1 MLRTIAILSLV
12 TLSTAAG
19 AQVTGALAPTT
30 PVLKRNVVVA
40 GELVRIGD
48 LVENTGAAANVAIF
62 RAPDLG
68 STGTVPVERVL
79 DAVRAHAVIGVDTRG
94 ATEVS
99 VTRPSQA
106 ISPQDFER
114 RIAQALAG
122 RNGLG
127 AAANVTVTFDR
138 IVRTLH
144 LDPQAE
150 LQISR
155 LRYEPRTNRFD
166 AEFEMS
172 AGPAARRPVI
182 RLTGTAVE
190 TVEIATV
197 VRPFERGDVLKA
209 SDVVVERRPK
219 AEVTGNFVAT
229 ADRAVGF
236 AARRPL
242 RAGQTLREGDLMRA
256 EVVHRNDAV
265 TIVYEAP
272 GIVLTLRG
280 KALES
285 GAEGDSVSVLNVQ
298 SKRTVHGTVIGPGRI
313 QVTAATPHV
322 TGTVVAS
329 PASETPGA
337 QRRGLE

>member
-1 MLRTIAILSLV
+1 MLRTIAILCLV
-12 TLSTAAG
+12 AISGAAG
-19 AQVTGALAPTT
+19 AQVTGALAPAT
-30 PVLKRNVVVA
+30 PVLKRNVTVA

-48 LVENTGAAANVAIF
+48 LVENAGLAANVAIF
-62 RAPDLG
+62 RSPDLG
-68 STGTVPVERVL
+68 ATGTVPTERVL

-94 ATEVS
+94 AAEVS
-99 VTRPSQA
+99 VTRPSRA
-106 ISPQDFER
+106 ITSQDFER

-122 RNGLG
+122 KNGLG
-127 AAANVTVTFDR
+127 AATNIAVAFDR

-144 LDPQAE
+144 VEPQAE
-150 LQISR
+150 VQIAQ
-155 LRYEPRTNRFD
+155 LRFEPRTNRFD
-166 AEFEMS
+166 AEFELPGS
-172 AGPAARRPVI
+172 GTRRAVV
-182 RLTGTAVE
+182 RLTGTAME

-209 SDVVVERRPK
+209 SDVVIERRPK
-219 AEVTGNFVAT
+219 NEVTGNFVA
-229 ADRAVGF
+229 AAERAVGY

-242 RAGQTLREGDLMRA
+242 RTGQTLREGDLMRA
-256 EVVHRNDAV
+256 ELVHRNDAV

-285 GAEGDSVSVLNVQ
+285 GAEGDAVSVLNVQ

-322 TGTVVAS
+322 TGSVVAS
-329 PASETPGA
+329 PAPEQRGA
-337 QRRGLE
+337 QRRGME